1 MLQKIIGKC
10 TEVVVKQGSKI
21 IVATVGAAVV
31 GTASVISYNLGRKK
45 GDKEGRKKAS
55 EIYEDKFKKIAEMF
69 D

>member
-45 GDKEGRKKAS
+45 ATRKVG
-55 EIYEDKFKKIAEMF
+55 KKLLKYMKTSLKR
-69 D
+69 